1 MPPTETEKAQNIW
14 DYWFEKEPHRFF
26 DHVEYP
32 ADTSQFYDNYKE
44 DIRLMKEL
52 VPHNSFRMSISWSRL
67 IPNGTGEIN
76 DKAAN
81 FYNNVI
87 DELIANGIEPFVNL
101 FHFDMPMALQKIGAG
116 STERRLTLMKTMQ
129 ELASVCLAAE

>member
-1 MPPTETEKAQNIW
+1 MEGAADRDGKGQNIW

-26 DHVEYP
+26 DHVGP

-52 VPHNSFRMSISWSRL
+52 GHNSFRMSISWSRL

-76 DKAAN
+76 DKAAD

-87 DELIANGIEPFVNL
+87 D
-101 FHFDMPMALQKIGAG
+101 D
-116 STERRLTLMKTMQ
+116 
-129 ELASVCLAAE
+129 